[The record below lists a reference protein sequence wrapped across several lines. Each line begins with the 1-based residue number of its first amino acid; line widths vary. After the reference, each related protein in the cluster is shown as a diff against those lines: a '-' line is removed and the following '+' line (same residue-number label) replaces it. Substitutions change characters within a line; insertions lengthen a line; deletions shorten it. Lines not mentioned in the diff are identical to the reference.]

1 MSANTGLGPGREF
14 DVVRRLLELWGDA
27 ASGIGDDAAVLDVPA
42 GERLVVSADSTVENF
57 HFRREWLPA
66 RAVGWRATTSAL
78 SDLAAMGATPL
89 GVLVSLSLPESWRG
103 EIEELARGIGDAVL
117 AARTTIVGGDLTAAN
132 ELAMAVTVLGH
143 AATPLTRAGAREGDT
158 LYVTGVLGGPRS
170 AIEALL
176 RGENPSS
183 LARTR
188 FEHPVARIAEARW
201 LAAHGAHAAIDIS
214 DGLAGDAAHLAAASD
229 VSIDLRLDALPTIT
243 GVTPLEAF
251 ASGEEYELLVAAP
264 HLDTATFE
272 RDFGVPL
279 TAIGSARRGAPEVV
293 AVLEGRRVALP
304 GGFDHFS

>member
-1 MSANTGLGPGREF
+1 MSANTGLGPGSEF
-14 DVVRRLLELWGDA
+14 DVVRRLLALWGDA

-143 AATPLTRAGAREGDT
+143 AAAPLTRAGAREGDT
-158 LYVTGVLGGPRS
+158 LYVTGMLGGPRS

-201 LAAHGAHAAIDIS
+201 LAAHGARAAIDIS
-214 DGLAGDAAHLAAASD
+214 DGLAGDAAHLAAASG
-229 VSIDLRLDALPTIT
+229 VGIALRLDALPTIP
-243 GVTPLEAF
+243 GVTSLEAL
-251 ASGEEYELLVAAP
+251 ASGEEYELLIAAP
-264 HLDTATFE
+264 NVDTATFE

-279 TAIGSARRGAPEVV
+279 TAIGSARRGVPEVV
-293 AVLEGRRVALP
+293 ATLEGRRVALP